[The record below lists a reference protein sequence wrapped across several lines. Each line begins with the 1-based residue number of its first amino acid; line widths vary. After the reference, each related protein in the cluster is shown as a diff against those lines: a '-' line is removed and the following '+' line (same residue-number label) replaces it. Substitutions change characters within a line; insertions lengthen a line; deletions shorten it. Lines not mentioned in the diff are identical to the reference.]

1 MVHLLRA
8 GEFGITILCVFTK
21 KIFSFIFPYQEFD
34 GVSVE
39 YTTLPGWKTS
49 IAKCTKFENLPENAK
64 LYVKTIEEHLQIP
77 GKN

>member
-1 MVHLLRA
+1 M
-8 GEFGITILCVFTK
+8 
-21 KIFSFIFPYQEFD
+21 
-34 GVSVE
+34 
-39 YTTLPGWKTS
+39 TLPGWKTS